1 MDTNTAGELA
11 RRIWATRPPRLSGSP
26 GAGVCEGIGVRYR
39 IDPMLVRV
47 LFVVGAFVWVTSV
60 PIYLILWGLM
70 PRYGVP
76 YSPFESLG
84 RPGSDRQDR
93 TAGVLLLIFAV
104 LTSGLLGSSLVDG
117 AALAFLVSLALAGGA
132 IVLLH
137 RRTPVPPPGLVAAP
151 IDDAAR
157 RPVGGDAPV
166 DGGSGDASGAGA
178 HDGPGAHDGAGAAG
192 EGAHDDGGS
201 GDASGAGDAGG
212 AGAAP
217 WADLSGYKVAE
228 GWPDPRAGA
237 QGQAPA
243 GDWDPLGAA
252 PYDWHD
258 QGRTGYRAENSDSTG
273 AGYPGDS
280 TGGAH
285 DAPWYADAGVGAGSG
300 GTTHYTGADF
310 AGRPG
315 KKRRNWPLLVAGA
328 LLGALI
334 GVAGLLLAGGAVF
347 GEDHHAPASEA
358 DLRDDYEGGMKALT
372 VDLTGVGPLDG
383 EHAVTVSSGLGPTQ
397 VFLPADVPLHLE
409 CEEGLGDMECT
420 SGDYNRDAPGETL
433 TVVVEGGLAPT
444 PTTVAVV
451 SDPPEDRDAD

>member
-39 IDPMLVRV
+39 IDPVLVRV
-47 LFVVGAFVWVTSV
+47 LFVVGAFIWVTSV

-84 RPGSDRQDR
+84 RPGSDSKDR

-137 RRTPVPPPGLVAAP
+137 KRTPVPPPGLVAAQ
-151 IDDAAR
+151 

-166 DGGSGDASGAGA
+166 DGGSGDASGDTPGEGRDGTGA
-178 HDGPGAHDGAGAAG
+178 VGAGA
-192 EGAHDDGGS
+192 
-201 GDASGAGDAGG
+201 AGG

-237 QGQAPA
+237 QRQAPA

-252 PYDWHD
+252 PYDWRD
-258 QGRTGYRAENSDSTG
+258 QGRTDYRAKNPDSTG
-273 AGYPGDS
+273 ASYPGDG
-280 TGGAH
+280 TGGAQ
-285 DAPWYADAGVGAGSG
+285 DAPWYADAAVGAGSG
-300 GTTHYTGADF
+300 ASTHYTGADF

-315 KKRRNWPLLVAGA
+315 RKRRNWPLIVAGA

-372 VDLTGVGPLDG
+372 VDLTDVGPLD
-383 EHAVTVSSGLGPTQ
+383 EQHTVTVSSGLGPTQ

-409 CEEGLGDMECT
+409 CDEGLGEMDCRP
-420 SGDYNRDAPGETL
+420 GDYNTGAGGARM

>member
-39 IDPMLVRV
+39 IDPVLVRV
-47 LFVVGAFVWVTSV
+47 LFVVGAFIWVTSV

-84 RPGSDRQDR
+84 RPGSDSKDR

-137 RRTPVPPPGLVAAP
+137 KRTPVPPPGLVAAQ
-151 IDDAAR
+151 

-166 DGGSGDASGAGA
+166 DGGSGDASGDTPGEGRDGTGA
-178 HDGPGAHDGAGAAG
+178 VGAGA
-192 EGAHDDGGS
+192 
-201 GDASGAGDAGG
+201 AGG

-252 PYDWHD
+252 PYDWRD
-258 QGRTGYRAENSDSTG
+258 QGHTGYWAENPDSTG
-273 AGYPGDS
+273 AGYPGGDA
-280 TGGAH
+280 GGAH
-285 DAPWYADAGVGAGSG
+285 DAPWYADAGVGAGAG
-300 GTTHYTGADF
+300 GTTHHTGADF
-310 AGRPG
+310 AGQPG
-315 KKRRNWPLLVAGA
+315 KKRRNWPLIVAGA

-334 GVAGLLLAGGAVF
+334 AVAGLLLAGGAVF
-347 GEDHHAPASEA
+347 DEDHHAPASEA

-372 VDLTGVGPLDG
+372 VDLTGVGPLDR
-383 EHAVTVSSGLGPTQ
+383 EHTVTVSSGLGPTQ